1 MEWRIRKHA
10 RGGFSVERGLN
21 HKGGEKIPGVMG
33 TTMTAFIV
41 YESAHFDT
49 DEQVKS
55 FMKRKRAELMQG
67 GESWA
72 VTDNLG
78 VVHCEHCGAELICD
92 DCGDMPESCPKC
104 RRTINWS
111 TFDA

>member
-1 MEWRIRKHA
+1 MEWRIRKDA
-10 RGGFSVERGLN
+10 RGGFSIERGLN

-33 TTMTAFIV
+33 ATMPAFIV
-41 YESAHFDT
+41 YESAHLDT
-49 DEQVKS
+49 DKQVKS

-78 VVHCEHCGAELICD
+78 VVHCEHCGAELIYD

-104 RRTINWS
+104 RRAINWS